1 MSARERRRASAGRR
15 VGLALLVAVPVAL
28 GIWGAVIEPLLIDE
42 RREVAAIPNLP
53 PCWTGQTIA
62 LISDLQVGMWLHNVG
77 TIRRIV
83 ARLVAARPAAVLV
96 AGDFVFQPLE
106 SDEELADVREEREPA
121 EALEHVRRAARLL
134 APLGAAGI
142 PAVAVLGN
150 HDYAMDVP
158 GVYKSTW
165 LAEQVRAALGGAG
178 VRVLHNTATPLPAPP
193 TCGADSGRDAL
204 YVVGIG
210 PHLPHEDRPRDA
222 LLHLDPR
229 APRIVL
235 MHNPDSFAALPAD
248 SAPVALAG
256 HTHGGQIR
264 LPFLPHWSWR
274 ALRSA
279 DAVHTDG
286 WIEAAYG
293 RPGNALYVN
302 RGIGFSDLPIRL
314 NCPPEITYFTLRGD
328 APPSGVAAARREAL
342 P

>member
-1 MSARERRRASAGRR
+1 MPARR
-15 VGLALLVAVPVAL
+15 VGLALCVALPVAL
-28 GIWGAVIEPLLIDE
+28 GIWGTVIEPLLIDE
-42 RREVAAIPNLP
+42 RHETAVIPNLP
-53 PCWTGQTIA
+53 PCWAGERVA
-62 LISDLQVGMWLHNVG
+62 LISDLQVGTWLHNVG

-106 SDEELADVREEREPA
+106 SDEELEEVREEREPT
-121 EALEHVRRAARLL
+121 EALRHVRWAAGLL
-134 APLGAAGI
+134 APLSAAGI
-142 PAVAVLGN
+142 PTIAVLGN

-165 LAEQVRAALGGAG
+165 LAGRVRAALAGAG
-178 VRVLHNTATPLPAPP
+178 IRVLHNTATPLPAPSG
-193 TCGADSGRDAL
+193 CGADSEGDAL

-210 PHLPHEDRPRDA
+210 PHLPDEDRPLRA
-222 LLHLDPR
+222 LRHLDPR

-248 SAPVALAG
+248 SAPLALAG

-293 RPGNALYVN
+293 RPGNTLYVN

-314 NCPPEITYFTLRGD
+314 NCAPELTYFALRGGT
-328 APPSGVAAARREAL
+328 PGSGAFSGATAAV
-342 P
+342 PQ